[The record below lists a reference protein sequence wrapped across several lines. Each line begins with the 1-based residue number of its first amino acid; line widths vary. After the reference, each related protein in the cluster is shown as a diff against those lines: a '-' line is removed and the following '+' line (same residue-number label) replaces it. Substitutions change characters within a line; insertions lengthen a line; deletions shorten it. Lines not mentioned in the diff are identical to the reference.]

1 MDGPEKA
8 GSEVFQ
14 DPCSK
19 AEINEVTR
27 CICMNIFC
35 YKHLIVYKA
44 EKV

>member
-8 GSEVFQ
+8 GSEVIQ

-27 CICMNIFC
+27 CICKEFFC
-35 YKHLIVYKA
+35 YKDLIV
-44 EKV
+44 